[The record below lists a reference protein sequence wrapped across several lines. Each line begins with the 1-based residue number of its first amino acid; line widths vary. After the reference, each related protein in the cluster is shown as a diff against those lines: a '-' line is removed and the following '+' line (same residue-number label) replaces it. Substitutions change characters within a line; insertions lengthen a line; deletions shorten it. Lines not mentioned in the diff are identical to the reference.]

1 MKIISEYSSLDY
13 FAKNHV
19 RYCHHFRSIVVVI
32 SFQISNSWMIPYK
45 IYFFLSCWY
54 GSKIQK
60 PSQNKNPNVAKW
72 QVCCCFCRQ
81 YNFVCKSHY
90 IDCLI
95 KELGIGKSFGNST
108 YTPKIL
114 DNHRSVLCSF
124 GISTKNEEL
133 DLIGYIH
140 LYICMH
146 KCMYG
151 YNYISRSAKYS
162 MKSLSSWYLDPF
174 YQQSKLDFRV
184 TVGAIVVVIVW

>member
-1 MKIISEYSSLDY
+1 M
-13 FAKNHV
+13 
-19 RYCHHFRSIVVVI
+19 
-32 SFQISNSWMIPYK
+32 
-45 IYFFLSCWY
+45 
-54 GSKIQK
+54 
-60 PSQNKNPNVAKW
+60 
-72 QVCCCFCRQ
+72 
-81 YNFVCKSHY
+81 CKSHY

-95 KELGIGKSFGNST
+95 KGLGIDKSLGNST

-114 DNHRSVLCSF
+114 DNHRSVVCSF

-174 YQQSKLDFRV
+174 YQQSKLDLLLGPSWLWLYGSWVFNYLCNQCLSLLKLWVRTPFMARCTRYNIMWSSWSV
-184 TVGAIVVVIVW
+184 TCDRSGFS